1 MIESAEEFVQL
12 RSSADPAEYARAAHE
27 EASLQVWLQ
36 VIERYPEMRPRVAQN
51 KRVPVEILELLS
63 RDEDERVRWFVA
75 SKRRLPE
82 RIQLR
87 LAFIESESVQRRLVE
102 NAKATEAVL
111 EALSRD
117 RDPYIREKARERLEG
132 GTSV

>member
-63 RDEDERVRWFVA
+63 RDEDEGVRWFVA

>member
-87 LAFIESESVQRRLVE
+87 LAFIESESVQRRLVV